1 MIVVFTDSTMS
12 QHREEGTSILDY
24 ITDAI
29 PCAQEDPK
37 YQLCDEVELF
47 ESSQATEI
55 VSDQQ
60 AQEEQDAYEFP
71 EADAIPEPPAADTIN
86 AIATRPED
94 PVVSKKRKRQM
105 SVEIAERDVRR
116 RLTQEE
122 TVLRVA
128 IRRQIRDDREMAQL
142 LTRQR
147 LRRERESVNR
157 KTIYNV

>member
-1 MIVVFTDSTMS
+1 MS
-12 QHREEGTSILDY
+12 QHYEEGTSILDY

-29 PCAQEDPK
+29 PSAQEDPK
-37 YQLCDEVELF
+37 YQLCDEAEFF

-71 EADAIPEPPAADTIN
+71 EADAIPEPPAAD